1 MNQAFAPIQPSL
13 TNPIGALLQAARKQ
27 SGMTLEDIAQRTF
40 IKQHYL
46 QALENEHFES
56 LPAPVYTSGYIRQV
70 ARLLGLD
77 DAPLIQ
83 QYQYRQHQKNQS
95 TEPAKPLFAPILTQ
109 RNGRPYV
116 EQLSFTAPVVDTVV
130 EAARSIDLEPLP
142 SHENLQSGETVPME
156 STLLPTIAPHAP
168 KQVVETIEGARK
180 EALSMLYQTE
190 QFADQVLS
198 QLEQEIQKTLST
210 IRNGRSFLEQRLNSY

>member
-1 MNQAFAPIQPSL
+1 MNQAFAPIQPSF
-13 TNPIGALLQAARKQ
+13 TNPIGDLLQAARKQ
-27 SGMTLEDIAQRTF
+27 RGMSLEDIAQRTF

-83 QYQYRQHQKNQS
+83 QYQYRQQQS
-95 TEPAKPLFAPILTQ
+95 TQSQEPAKPLFAPILTQ

-116 EQLSFTAPVVDTVV
+116 EQLKFTAPVVETRTETEISV
-130 EAARSIDLEPLP
+130 ELNSLP
-142 SHENLQSGETVPME
+142 SHENPQSGETVPME
-156 STLLPTIAPHAP
+156 STFMPAIAPHAP

-180 EALSMLYQTE
+180 EALSMRYQTE
-190 QFADQVLS
+190 QFANQVLS
-198 QLEQEIQKTLST
+198 QLEQEIQKTLGT